1 MVNVPCPAVA
11 GLNVLPVTP
20 VPENVPPAGLPVNIT
35 GAAFTQSGPTGVIV
49 TVGSGFTVI
58 DVVAELLQPVAAS
71 VDLSTIVN
79 DTSPVVASLKGLQD
93 TPVPENVPPAG
104 L

>member
-11 GLNVLPVTP
+11 GSNVLPVTP
-20 VPENVPPAGLPVNIT
+20 VPENVPPAGLPVNVT

-49 TVGSGFTVI
+49 TVGSGLTVI

-71 VDLSTIVN
+71 V
-79 DTSPVVASLKGLQD
+79 
-93 TPVPENVPPAG
+93 
-104 L
+104 